1 MLRVALTGGI
11 ASGKTAVSD
20 RLSER
25 GALVID
31 ADLLARE
38 VVEPGTRALEQVVQR
53 FGSGVLTGDRL
64 DRAALGRLVF
74 ADGAARRDLEAIV
87 HPAVRARAAEIE
99 AQAPSTGVVVHVI
112 PLLVETG
119 QQTDFDLVV
128 VVDCDREVQL
138 QRLRSR
144 NGLTEAEAAARLAA
158 QSTRAERLAAA
169 DIVIDNSGTVEEL
182 AARSADLWDELTGG
196 GGAPGV

>member
-1 MLRVALTGGI
+1 
-11 ASGKTAVSD
+11 
-20 RLSER
+20 
-25 GALVID
+25 
-31 ADLLARE
+31 
-38 VVEPGTRALEQVVQR
+38 
-53 FGSGVLTGDRL
+53 
-64 DRAALGRLVF
+64 
-74 ADGAARRDLEAIV
+74 
-87 HPAVRARAAEIE
+87 
-99 AQAPSTGVVVHVI
+99 
-112 PLLVETG
+112 
-119 QQTDFDLVV
+119 LVV

>member
-25 GALVID
+25 GAVVID

>member
-20 RLSER
+20 RLGER
-25 GALVID
+25 GAVVID

-38 VVEPGTRALEQVVQR
+38 VVEPGTSTLEQVVQR
-53 FGSGVLTGDRL
+53 FGPDVLTGQRL

-87 HPAVRARAAEIE
+87 HPAVRALAAQIE
-99 AQAPSTGVVVHVI
+99 SQAPPAGVVVHVI

-119 QQTDFDLVV
+119 QQDDFDLVV
-128 VVDCDREVQL
+128 VVDCDPEVQL
-138 QRLRSR
+138 QRLRER
-144 NGLTEAEAAARLAA
+144 NGLTAAEAAARLAA
-158 QSTRAERLAAA
+158 QASRAERLAAA
-169 DIVIDNSGTVEEL
+169 DIVLDNSGTVAELPSRADDLWEEL
-182 AARSADLWDELTGG
+182 ARRAGAR
-196 GGAPGV
+196 